1 MIHRYRLMP
10 EPHNRNRNN
19 DMVKA
24 IGACREL
31 VHPSH

>member
-1 MIHRYRLMP
+1 MIHRYLLMP